1 MFTDVVGYSSLTNK
15 NEALAMSLL
24 EEHRTLVRRFISKN
38 DGREVK
44 TIGDGFLVEFAS
56 ALEAV
61 RCGFDIQRS
70 LHELPDDQSTLKQIE
85 LRIGIHLGDIIQSK
99 GDMLG
104 DSVNITSRIEPLCPP
119 GGICVSEQV
128 YDQIRNKFEFPLA
141 SLGKRKLKNIE
152 QPIEVYSVILPW
164 DQNRQVSP
172 VFEARRI
179 AVLPL
184 SNISPDPSDEYFADG
199 MTEELTFCISKIK
212 GLSVISRT
220 SVMQYKNLE
229 KKSVIDIGRELN
241 AGTLLEGSVRKA
253 GNNVR
258 IAVQL
263 IDAVADEH
271 LWGEKFDR
279 ELADVFSIQS
289 EIAEK
294 VAASLKIRLLSTE
307 KHMMRNPPTLSVDAH
322 TLYLKG
328 CYQLNRHSKESY
340 LKAIQFFEEA
350 TTKDRGFALAYSRL
364 ASTYAFLGLQG
375 LSVEEHAF
383 SKSEKYAKMALEIDE
398 SLPDAHM
405 SLGFVLLYKWD
416 FSGADL
422 EFRRAIEINP
432 NLASAHVY
440 YANLLYFSRRF
451 DESVAEIRKALELD
465 PLSAETSNWAGTAYL
480 YAGHYDESIEQF
492 RNALEIDP
500 NIMMAQNNLGLAYV
514 QKGMLDTGLAEIL
527 KAVKLAGESG
537 FPQVASDLGYAYAR
551 MGRPEE
557 TRKVLQKLLALRD
570 KSPESTQFAIPIGSL
585 YASLGEKEK
594 AIDWL
599 EEAYNKRSAYLI
611 AINPDLVFDGLR
623 NERRFV
629 SLLNRIGFS
638 GL

>member
-1 MFTDVVGYSSLTNK
+1 MFTDVVGYSSLTQK
-15 NEALAMSLL
+15 DEALAMNLL
-24 EEHRTLVRRFISKN
+24 EEHRKLVRRFVLMHN
-38 DGREVK
+38 GREVK
-44 TIGDGFLVEFAS
+44 TIGDGFLLEFAS

-61 RCGFDIQRS
+61 RCAFDIQES
-70 LHELPDDQSTLKQIE
+70 LHELAPDQMALKQIK
-85 LRIGIHLGDIIQSK
+85 LRIGIHLGDIIQSRS
-99 GDMLG
+99 DVFG
-104 DSVNITSRIEPLCPP
+104 DSINIASRIEPLSPP

-141 SLGKRKLKNIE
+141 SLGKQKLKNIE
-152 QPIEVYSVILPW
+152 QEIEVYNVVLPW
-164 DQNRQVSP
+164 NKEQVSP
-172 VFEARRI
+172 ALGARRI
-179 AVLPL
+179 AVLPF
-184 SNISPDPSDEYFADG
+184 SNISPDPGDEYFADG

-220 SVMQYKNLE
+220 SVMQYKNTE
-229 KKSVIDIGRELN
+229 NKRVTDIGRELN

-253 GNNVR
+253 GNRVR

-271 LWGEKFDR
+271 LWGDEFDR

-307 KHMMRNPPTLSVDAH
+307 KHMIGNPATLDVDAY

-328 CYQLNRHSKESY
+328 CYHLNRQSKESY
-340 LKAIQFFEEA
+340 LKAIELLEEA
-350 TTKDRGFALAYSRL
+350 TRKDPGFALAYSRL

-375 LSVEEHAF
+375 LSAEEYAF
-383 SKSEKYAKMALEIDE
+383 SKSEEYANTALKLDE
-398 SLPDAHM
+398 TLPDAHI
-405 SLGFVLLYKWD
+405 SLGFVLLYKWNL
-416 FSGADL
+416 SGADL

-432 NLASAHVY
+432 NLAPAHVY

-451 DESVAEIRKALELD
+451 DESVTEIRKALELD
-465 PLSAETSNWAGTAYL
+465 PLSAETSNWAGTAFL

-500 NIMMAQNNLGLAYV
+500 NIMMAQNNLGLAYI
-514 QKGMLDTGLAEIL
+514 QKGLLETGLAEIL
-527 KAVKLAGESG
+527 KAVTLAGETG
-537 FPQVASDLGYAYAR
+537 FPQVASDLGYAYAK

-557 TRKVLQKLLALRD
+557 TRKVLQQLLALRD
-570 KSPESTQFAIPIGSL
+570 KSPESTQFAIPIASL

-594 AIDWL
+594 AMDWL
-599 EEAYNKRSAYLI
+599 EEAYNKRSAFLI
-611 AINPDLVFDGLR
+611 SINTDLVFDGLR
-623 NERRFV
+623 DEPRFV
-629 SLLNRIGFS
+629 SLLKKIG
-638 GL
+638 L